1 MYSGRRPRPVAI
13 GGIVRIP
20 IDYMSYALML
30 SGYVT
35 LLYLIPCWKIHRMT
49 TRPTLLVNSIY
60 KAFGHLQSSLCAI
73 GGCPLSHRVPSWHEK
88 VSVHDSH
95 HAKRSRKSSFRELT
109 ETIALDFVLA
119 LICLKLLMVNKL
131 WLRLIQ
137 LDIVVV
143 MLLLMLVLRCW

>member
-73 GGCPLSHRVPSWHEK
+73 GGCPLSHRVPS
-88 VSVHDSH
+88 
-95 HAKRSRKSSFRELT
+95 